1 MSSRPPPHRDRSP
14 FGLERS
20 TSKARSALRS
30 RAQCRRPPH
39 HRFRFFSLLV
49 WLVGWY
55 RRGFTL
61 STFSRAG
68 GSARDTKRLFARCST
83 ANRWRSQQR
92 GLLPTDHNL
101 TYGCYGQR
109 PPLKVNE
116 LGGLQQP
123 KKEKKALP
131 RATAGVGERVRLL
144 PSTHTGLRTTGS
156 KIRDSKGGWLPA
168 RPRTLFCSFF
178 LFSKLSRKPWRW
190 KPIVKPLDR
199 PDPTTTSRVGGG
211 RGRFFS
217 TPVFRGGRGGAY
229 SESEGEVVVHTVTV
243 RGSPSPQAG
252 ETGEVGKRAVVVVR
266 RRRPRRRRRFRLPA
280 GGGEGGAGGGGVVDS
295 HSLQR
300 KPSHRRGGREEDRRD
315 RATAAAAAAAESSA
329 AAAAHAAGNGQTAT
343 RTTKHC
349 LSHAR
354 VCLCHRAGHGILTVF
369 PLARNLT
376 GPFLLAFFL
385 FSFSFFVRFGSRQ
398 IAARGGF
405 QEEGVS
411 PGA

>member
-1 MSSRPPPHRDRSP
+1 M
-14 FGLERS
+14 
-20 TSKARSALRS
+20 
-30 RAQCRRPPH
+30 
-39 HRFRFFSLLV
+39 
-49 WLVGWY
+49 VGWY

-243 RGSPSPQAG
+243 RGLQAR
-252 ETGEVGKRAVVVVR
+252 KRA
-266 RRRPRRRRRFRLPA
+266 RPARSA
-280 GGGEGGAGGGGVVDS
+280 
-295 HSLQR
+295 
-300 KPSHRRGGREEDRRD
+300 RERW
-315 RATAAAAAAAESSA
+315 SSS

-385 FSFSFFVRFGSRQ
+385 FSLSPFLFVLDPDKLLREEAFRRKGCPRGRDRPSSDGQAKTPEEAAAAAASSSGADKPPPPPPPPPLPLPQSGSKGKKGGGRAR
-398 IAARGGF
+398 AA
-405 QEEGVS
+405 
-411 PGA
+411 A

>member
-1 MSSRPPPHRDRSP
+1 M
-14 FGLERS
+14 
-20 TSKARSALRS
+20 
-30 RAQCRRPPH
+30 
-39 HRFRFFSLLV
+39 
-49 WLVGWY
+49 
-55 RRGFTL
+55 
-61 STFSRAG
+61 
-68 GSARDTKRLFARCST
+68 
-83 ANRWRSQQR
+83 
-92 GLLPTDHNL
+92 
-101 TYGCYGQR
+101 
-109 PPLKVNE
+109 NE

-266 RRRPRRRRRFRLPA
+266 RRRRPRRRRFRLPA
-280 GGGEGGAGGGGVVDS
+280 GGGEGGAGGGGGS
-295 HSLQR
+295 STPTLFR
-300 KPSHRRGGREEDRRD
+300 ESPLTEGGGREEDRRD

>member
-30 RAQCRRPPH
+30 RAQCRRPPHH

-280 GGGEGGAGGGGVVDS
+280 GGGEGGAGGGGG
-295 HSLQR
+295 
-300 KPSHRRGGREEDRRD
+300 RRLPLSSEKALSQKGGGGRRIVVTARRQQQQ
-315 RATAAAAAAAESSA
+315 RPQNHPPPPPPMPPAMV
-329 AAAAHAAGNGQTAT
+329 
-343 RTTKHC
+343 RRPP
-349 LSHAR
+349 AR
-354 VCLCHRAGHGILTVF
+354 QNIVF
-369 PLARNLT
+369 PTHGSVFAT
-376 GPFLLAFFL
+376 GQ
-385 FSFSFFVRFGSRQ
+385 VT
-398 IAARGGF
+398 GF
-405 QEEGVS
+405 
-411 PGA
+411 

>member
-30 RAQCRRPPH
+30 RAQCRRPPHH

-243 RGSPSPQAG
+243 RGSPSPQ
-252 ETGEVGKRAVVVVR
+252 RARPARSAREGR
-266 RRRPRRRRRFRLPA
+266 RRRRLPA
-280 GGGEGGAGGGGVVDS
+280 GGSTPTLFRESPLTEGGGGRRIVVTARRQQQ
-295 HSLQR
+295 QR
-300 KPSHRRGGREEDRRD
+300 PQNHPPPPPPMPPAMVRRPP
-315 RATAAAAAAAESSA
+315 
-329 AAAAHAAGNGQTAT
+329 
-343 RTTKHC
+343 
-349 LSHAR
+349 AR
-354 VCLCHRAGHGILTVF
+354 QNIVF
-369 PLARNLT
+369 PTHGSVFAT
-376 GPFLLAFFL
+376 GQ
-385 FSFSFFVRFGSRQ
+385 VT
-398 IAARGGF
+398 GF
-405 QEEGVS
+405 
-411 PGA
+411 

>member
-1 MSSRPPPHRDRSP
+1 VSSRPPPHRDRSP

-30 RAQCRRPPH
+30 RAQCRRPPHH

-217 TPVFRGGRGGAY
+217 TPVFRGGRGGGAY

-243 RGSPSPQAG
+243 RGSPSPQ
-252 ETGEVGKRAVVVVR
+252 RA
-266 RRRPRRRRRFRLPA
+266 RPARSAREWSSPPPPPR
-280 GGGEGGAGGGGVVDS
+280 GGRGGGGS
-295 HSLQR
+295 TPTLFRESPLTEGG
-300 KPSHRRGGREEDRRD
+300 GGRRIVVTARRQQQQ
-315 RATAAAAAAAESSA
+315 RPQNHPPPPPPMPPAMV
-329 AAAAHAAGNGQTAT
+329 
-343 RTTKHC
+343 RRPP
-349 LSHAR
+349 AR
-354 VCLCHRAGHGILTVF
+354 QNIVF
-369 PLARNLT
+369 PTHGSVFAT
-376 GPFLLAFFL
+376 GQ
-385 FSFSFFVRFGSRQ
+385 VT
-398 IAARGGF
+398 GF
-405 QEEGVS
+405 
-411 PGA
+411 